1 MEEQKKSKPT
11 YEQLEAAFNQLY
23 TKIQDMN
30 MVNAFKRLDYLFKIL
45 EYPDA
50 FPVSFL
56 GKVAK
61 EIENIIDI
69 REEDEE
75 RD

>member
-23 TKIQDMN
+23 AKIQDMN

-50 FPVSFL
+50 FSVSFL
-56 GKVAK
+56 KKVAK